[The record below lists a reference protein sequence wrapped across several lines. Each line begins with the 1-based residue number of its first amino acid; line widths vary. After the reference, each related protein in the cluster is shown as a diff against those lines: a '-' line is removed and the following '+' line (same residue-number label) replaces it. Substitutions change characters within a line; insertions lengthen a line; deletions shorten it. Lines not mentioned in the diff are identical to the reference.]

1 MEKNYSLLALFLLV
15 MIACAKQPKEVHLY
29 GSLKEFGQSEV
40 DMELHGALSDFSD
53 MGTIKIPVNPDGS
66 FDIRF
71 PLDKPT
77 YFQIGRNTLYL
88 TPGDDMK
95 VCIGT
100 SQSQTTFEGKGMEA
114 NTYLKKRLSPQEGSF
129 LSTGRNI
136 RPTYGATK
144 AMVDS
149 LAEIRKEEL
158 KNLQNV
164 SAEFKRM
171 EEMRIKADVINSYN
185 CFSYYADGF
194 LENMMKGVKSEEEAM
209 ACMRKYN
216 ASIAPDLNPV
226 LKELSTSDDYLE
238 IEVVRDMLLACM
250 KEDFYDFP
258 RSKAL
263 IELNDIFKKSYELKE
278 GTLTKEK
285 YNELCDFANGI
296 ENEKYKQAFLARLEQ
311 YSKFMEGNPAID
323 LELMKL
329 DDSKGKLSDYK
340 GKVMYIDFWATW
352 CGPCMEEM
360 PYFNELSIKYPN
372 IQFIGISV
380 YDDVKAWKNRIS
392 NGDYG
397 NVIEV
402 FSKDPKINSG
412 WNVTGIP
419 RFLLIDENFNI
430 ISSDAPRPSQ
440 KDKIE
445 PLLEKYNNK

>member
-1 MEKNYSLLALFLLV
+1 MKKFSWMYLLFVVCL
-15 MIACAKQPKEVHLY
+15 CT
-29 GSLKEFGQSEV
+29 
-40 DMELHGALSDFSD
+40 
-53 MGTIKIPVNPDGS
+53 MG
-66 FDIRF
+66 
-71 PLDKPT
+71 
-77 YFQIGRNTLYL
+77 
-88 TPGDDMK
+88 
-95 VCIGT
+95 C
-100 SQSQTTFEGKGMEA
+100 E
-114 NTYLKKRLSPQEGSF
+114 
-129 LSTGRNI
+129 
-136 RPTYGATK
+136 
-144 AMVDS
+144 DS
-149 LAEIRKEEL
+149 LGTY
-158 KNLQNV
+158 Q
-164 SAEFKRM
+164 FTF
-171 EEMRIKADVINSYN
+171 D
-185 CFSYYADGF
+185 ADGKCYLVGMTSISQDVF
-194 LENMMKGVKSEEEAM
+194 EEKVQGYGWRTVATH
-209 ACMRKYN
+209 K
-216 ASIAPDLNPV
+216 IH
-226 LKELSTSDDYLE
+226 SDGTYD
-238 IEVVRDMLLACM
+238 

-445 PLLEKYNNK
+445 LLLEKYNNK